1 MKNIDCGQLQ
11 KVDAEILPA
20 GLLVGEEGQLVVL
33 VHGDH
38 PADILLADHLYA
50 LVILYF
56 YLFYVY
62 TFYWHYYFFFFFF
75 FFAAAI
81 DIMKIPL

>member
-56 YLFYVY
+56 YLNTGVFFLCLYILLA
-62 TFYWHYYFFFFFF
+62 FFFSRFL
-75 FFAAAI
+75 
-81 DIMKIPL
+81 PRL

>member
-38 PADILLADHLYA
+38 AADILLADHLYA

-56 YLFYVY
+56 YLNTGV
-62 TFYWHYYFFFFFF
+62 FFLCLYILLALFFSRFL
-75 FFAAAI
+75 
-81 DIMKIPL
+81 PRL